1 MPIISGT
8 LRDGAGHPVADC
20 NIILKALN
28 TTNAVIMTTTASV
41 GTNAGQYRIDA
52 LPGRYEVTLAVE
64 SWPPQKVGVI
74 NVYADSPDG
83 SLNDFLTAVSGD
95 YLTPDVMKRFE
106 QLTRQAEASAG
117 QAAQTAGDVER
128 SLSGA
133 QAAKDAA
140 AESATSAARSAT
152 DAKGSEASAAT
163 SEQNA
168 AASAASAAQSVK
180 DVGESARRA
189 EDSAT
194 ASENSRKASEQ
205 SAKAAAT
212 SEQNA
217 GISAGNAKASEGAAA
232 QSAATAT
239 EQASLARGAA
249 QTAAKDAAAG
259 AVTEASA
266 QLRAEFDA
274 DASRAEKAAISAE
287 QSMTLVAESAHDAQ
301 QALKDAQAIAKTPG
315 PKGDTGPRGPKGDP
329 GPKGDTGARGP
340 QGVPGRNG
348 VTPDLT
354 GVSSPY
360 GSEGDLNTFDRYPL
374 YGVES
379 WRAQLNHPIPG
390 ATGNDSWGV
399 MWVNPRGAYPA
410 QVYMNYNAKMF
421 TRIHANYGW
430 SPWWQITGEPVRGVM
445 GTKVFCSCNK
455 AVNYGSRVAG
465 ETLTPAQTGTWFAQG
480 VAGAGEKTMFMK
492 VR

>member
-1 MPIISGT
+1 MEPLMPIISGT

-64 SWPPQKVGVI
+64 TWPPQKVGVI

-95 YLTPDVMKRFE
+95 YLMPDVMKRFE

-117 QAAQTAGDVER
+117 QVAQTAGDVER
-128 SLSGA
+128 SLA
-133 QAAKDAA
+133 DVQAAKDAA

-180 DVGESARRA
+180 DAGESARRA

-205 SAKAAAT
+205 SAKAAGESAGSAAQSAKAAAT

-217 GISAGNAKASEGAAA
+217 GISEGNAKASEGAAA
-232 QSAATAT
+232 QSATVAT
-239 EQASLARGAA
+239 EQAVLARNAA
-249 QTAAKDAAAG
+249 QTAAKDAVAG
-259 AVTEASA
+259 AVTEASE
-266 QLRAEFDA
+266 QLRAVFDA
-274 DASRAEKAAISAE
+274 DVSRAEKAAISAE

-301 QALKDAQAIAKTPG
+301 QALKDAQDTIKAPG
-315 PKGDTGPRGPKGDP
+315 PVPFGEPGSYVLAFIYNQDMDDTWKSTGQVRGDALHMVSGTGGPYGLELSLS
-329 GPKGDTGARGP
+329 TT
-340 QGVPGRNG
+340 
-348 VTPDLT
+348 TPLT
-354 GVSSPY
+354 GQWQAMSDSGFY
-360 GSEGDLNTFDRYPL
+360 
-374 YGVES
+374 ES
-379 WRAQLNHPIPG
+379 
-390 ATGNDSWGV
+390 TGG
-399 MWVNPRGAYPA
+399 
-410 QVYMNYNAKMF
+410 QMF
-421 TRIHANYGW
+421 IFQRM
-430 SPWWQITGEPVRGVM
+430 R
-445 GTKVFCSCNK
+445 
-455 AVNYGSRVAG
+455 
-465 ETLTPAQTGTWFAQG
+465 
-480 VAGAGEKTMFMK
+480 
-492 VR
+492 